1 MITFEPPVPGAI
13 TQGPHPEH
21 EAYDFACVRGQP
33 VRAVHD
39 GYGTHYWSSRMGW
52 VFVHRFGEAKSIYAH
67 LQEPAPAGYYNQ
79 GDVIGICGSSGAW
92 STGPHVHFEH
102 NQPYT
107 F

>member
-1 MITFEPPVPGAI
+1 
-13 TQGPHPEH
+13 
-21 EAYDFACVRGQP
+21 
-33 VRAVHD
+33 
-39 GYGTHYWSSRMGW
+39 MGW

-102 NQPYT
+102 WSNLIDSNERVQANL
-107 F
+107 